1 MKSLKPVYFASALL
15 AVVLSATVAAVA
27 VEVSPDEAG
36 KPAEASAMTEGEV
49 KKVNKDAAKLTIK
62 HGPLSNLDMPAMTM
76 VFRVQD
82 PAMLDQLKEGDQ
94 IRFIADKI
102 GGQYTVTQIEKR

>member
-1 MKSLKPVYFASALL
+1 MKFPRYVYSVFVAMM
-15 AVVLSATVAAVA
+15 VTLSTGTYV
-27 VEVSPDEAG
+27 
-36 KPAEASAMTEGEV
+36 EASYHEKSAAAATMTEGEV
-49 KKVNKDAAKLTIK
+49 KKVNKDAGKITIK

-94 IRFIADKI
+94 IRFVADKI